1 MKKQGKR
8 IFTLI
13 LAAALFLM
21 TVACSANET
30 SSQSSAPEEESQ
42 ISQESSSDDI
52 VTLTAFFSAPD
63 AYDGVWKWG
72 DDPTTSYITEQ
83 TGVTLDISY
92 ATSSNHQEFYTML
105 ASGVKMPDLV
115 YLGKL
120 EPQLINEGYAL
131 PLNKLA
137 DEYCPEFY
145 ELMPYQ
151 YDEIYTYEDG
161 NIYFLAQGFADTKK
175 LATLPGGVKGWT
187 SFTHNRIL
195 LEELG
200 NPSLE
205 TLDDVEAA
213 AKKAKENGSEYPVFL
228 TLNDKVYGNLNPIQI
243 INCCFAGPSFVYPQ
257 ENGVVTFNVKSEEYK
272 KAAYWINH
280 LYREGLIQADN
291 FTFTWGVND
300 ENVKQIAQEGDP
312 LIVLGQDGILNQHI
326 SGFAEFPQYIQTDVA
341 LADGIT
347 RDEIVM
353 DHAGE

>member
-30 SSQSSAPEEESQ
+30 SSQSSNSEEESQ

-131 PLNKLA
+131 PMNKLA

-195 LEELG
+195 REELG

-228 TLNDKVYGNLNPIQI
+228 TLNLIYYTEDYDERLNELEQYHRHIDEDSGIVYYVNYMERTINI
-243 INCCFAGPSFVYPQ
+243 ISPTLVNKISH
-257 ENGVVTFNVKSEEYK
+257 NGMF
-272 KAAYWINH
+272 II
-280 LYREGLIQADN
+280 R
-291 FTFTWGVND
+291 
-300 ENVKQIAQEGDP
+300 
-312 LIVLGQDGILNQHI
+312 
-326 SGFAEFPQYIQTDVA
+326 
-341 LADGIT
+341 
-347 RDEIVM
+347 
-353 DHAGE
+353 